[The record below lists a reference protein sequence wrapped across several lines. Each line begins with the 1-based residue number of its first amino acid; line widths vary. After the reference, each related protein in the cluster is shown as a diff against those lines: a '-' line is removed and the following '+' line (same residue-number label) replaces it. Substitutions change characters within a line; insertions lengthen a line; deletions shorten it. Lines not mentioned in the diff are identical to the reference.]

1 MTRVRWIGNDSEK
14 KSLWPNLRYY
24 TEIFL
29 EGLRKAIKIFIQE
42 SRSPDQDM
50 NPRLPEYEA
59 VMLITRPQ
67 RSVEQVKKS
76 CSIFKPT
83 FQKATLFLLLIL
95 KTIGINFITVSRHT
109 ACSMME
115 VSDGTV
121 RYATF
126 TRLSSFPLLVTLLL
140 LFRIVLP
147 GL

>member
-1 MTRVRWIGNDSEK
+1 MVRKK

-29 EGLRKAIKIFIQE
+29 EGLRKAIKNFSQD

-59 VMLITRPQ
+59 VLLITRP
-67 RSVEQVKKS
+67 RHSVEQVKKS
-76 CSIFKPT
+76 CSIFKPA

-95 KTIGINFITVSRHT
+95 KTIGMHFITVSRHT
-109 ACSMME
+109 AHSMME
-115 VSDGTV
+115 VSERTV

-126 TRLSSFPLLVTLLL
+126 TRLPSSPSL
-140 LFRIVLP
+140 
-147 GL
+147 